1 MPWTNQHLKWLEDTG
16 ETIKTACGNEAPI
29 YTFNPDMAD
38 EVTMTAWA
46 KHFRNHYCDDNEIDD
61 LRDGTGLSRTQ
72 YLLKTKLP
80 VQKATAPH
88 EKTGPATRSGDFTE
102 ILVSD
107 FLEFNLNYWVPR
119 TRYEFKVNPNLSEN
133 GSDVI
138 GFKFSVDGKAKN
150 DELMIYEVKGS
161 LTGKKP
167 SNRLQI
173 AVNDS
178 NKDRFRIAESLNA
191 IKQRLKLK
199 GLQQDVP
206 KVQRFQNIGD
216 NPYKEKYGAASVLTN
231 TMYSDIELNKTD
243 TTGHVNNS
251 SLSLLVIKGD
261 ALMDLVHFLYKRAAD
276 EA

>member
-16 ETIKTACGNEAPI
+16 DIITTVCGKQAPI

-38 EVTMTAWA
+38 EATMSAWA

-61 LRDGTGLSRTQ
+61 LRDGTGLSRTD

-80 VQKATAPH
+80 VQNVTASH

-138 GFKFSVDGKAKN
+138 GFKFSDDGISKN

-167 SNRLQI
+167 CNRLQI

-199 GLQQDVP
+199 GLQKDVP
-206 KVQRFQNIGD
+206 RVQRFQNLGD
-216 NPYKEKYGAASVLTN
+216 RPYKEKYGAATVLTN
-231 TMYSDIELNKTD
+231 AMYSDVELGKTD
-243 TTGHVNNS
+243 TTEHVNSS

-261 ALMDLVHFLYKRAAD
+261 ALMDLVHFLYQRAAH

>member
-16 ETIKTACGNEAPI
+16 QIITTACGKEVPI
-29 YTFNPDMAD
+29 YTFNPEMTD
-38 EVTMTAWA
+38 EVTMSAWA

-61 LRDGTGLSRTQ
+61 LRDGTGLSRTE

-80 VQKATAPH
+80 VQKVTAPH

-138 GFKFSVDGKAKN
+138 GFKFSDDGKPKN
-150 DELMIYEVKGS
+150 DELMIYEVKGA

-167 SNRLQI
+167 SNRLQV

-178 NKDRFRIAESLNA
+178 NKDRFRVAESLNA
-191 IKQRLKLK
+191 IKQRLKFK
-199 GLQQDVP
+199 GLQQDAP
-206 KVQRFQNIGD
+206 KVQRFQNVVD
-216 NPYKEKYGAASVLTN
+216 RPYKEKYGAASVLTN
-231 TMYSDIELNKTD
+231 TMYSKVELSKTD
-243 TTGHVNNS
+243 TTAHVNNS

-261 ALMDLVHFLYKRAAD
+261 ALMGLVHFLYQRAAD

>member
-16 ETIKTACGNEAPI
+16 ETITTVCGKEAPV

-38 EVTMTAWA
+38 EVAMSAWA
-46 KHFRNHYCDDNEIDD
+46 KHFRNHYCDDNEIDE
-61 LRDGTGLSRTQ
+61 LREGTGLSRTE
-72 YLLKTKLP
+72 YLLKSKLP
-80 VQKATAPH
+80 VKKVTAPH
-88 EKTGPATRSGDFTE
+88 ERTGPATRSGDFTE

-107 FLEFNLNYWVPR
+107 FLEFTLNYWVPR

-138 GFKFSVDGKAKN
+138 GFKFSSSGKSKN

-173 AVNDS
+173 AVDDS
-178 NKDRFRIAESLNA
+178 NKDRFRVAESLNA

-199 GLQQDVP
+199 GLKKDSI
-206 KVQRFQNIGD
+206 KVQRFQNISD
-216 NPYKEKYGAASVLTN
+216 HPYKEMYGAASVLTN
-231 TMYSDIELNKTD
+231 TMYSEVELSKTD
-243 TTGHVNNS
+243 SKKHVNSS
-251 SLSLLVIKGD
+251 SLSLLVIKGND
-261 ALMDLVHFLYKRAAD
+261 LMNIVHALYQRAAH

>member
-16 ETIKTACGNEAPI
+16 EKIITVCGKEAPV
-29 YTFNPDMAD
+29 YAFNPDMAD
-38 EVTMTAWA
+38 EKTMSAWA
-46 KHFRNHYCDDNEIDD
+46 THFRNHYCDDSEIDE
-61 LRDGTGLSRTQ
+61 LRDGTGLTRTD

-80 VQKATAPH
+80 VQKATEPH

-107 FLEFNLNYWVPR
+107 FLEFTLNYWVPR

-138 GFKFSVDGKAKN
+138 AFKYSSDGNPKK

-161 LTGKKP
+161 LTGTKP
-167 SNRLQI
+167 LNRLQT

-199 GLQQDVP
+199 GLQKDVP
-206 KVQRFQNIGD
+206 KVQRFQNLGD
-216 NPYKEKYGAASVLTN
+216 RPYKEKYGAAAVLTN
-231 TMYSDIELNKTD
+231 KMYSDVELSKTD
-243 TTGHVNNS
+243 TSGHVNHS

-261 ALMDLVHFLYKRAAD
+261 ALMDLVHFLYQRAAH

>member
-16 ETIKTACGNEAPI
+16 EIITTACGKEVPI
-29 YTFNPDMAD
+29 YTFNPDMTD
-38 EVTMTAWA
+38 EATMSAWA
-46 KHFRNHYCDDNEIDD
+46 RHFRNHYCDDNEIDE
-61 LRDGTGLSRTQ
+61 LRDGTGLSRSE
-72 YLLKTKLP
+72 YLLKIKLP
-80 VQKATAPH
+80 VKKVTEPH
-88 EKTGPATRSGDFTE
+88 ERTGPATRSGDFTE

-107 FLEFNLNYWVPR
+107 FLEFHLNYWVPR

-138 GFKFSVDGKAKN
+138 GFKFSSDGKPKN

-199 GLQQDVP
+199 GRQKDVP
-206 KVQRFQNIGD
+206 KVQRFQNLGD
-216 NPYKEKYGAASVLTN
+216 RPYKEKYGAASVLTSA
-231 TMYSDIELNKTD
+231 MYSDIELSKTD
-243 TTGHVNNS
+243 TTEHVNNS

-261 ALMDLVHFLYKRAAD
+261 ALMDLAHFLYQRAAH

>member
-16 ETIKTACGNEAPI
+16 EKITTVCGKKAPV

-38 EVTMTAWA
+38 EVTISAWA
-46 KHFRNHYCDDNEIDD
+46 KHFRNHYCDDNEIDE
-61 LRDGTGLSRTQ
+61 LREGTGLSRTE
-72 YLLKTKLP
+72 YLLKIKLP
-80 VQKATAPH
+80 VQKVTAAH
-88 EKTGPATRSGDFTE
+88 EKSGPATRSGDFTE

-138 GFKFSVDGKAKN
+138 GFKFSSDGKPKR
-150 DELMIYEVKGS
+150 DELMIYEVKAS

-167 SNRLQI
+167 ANRLQI

-178 NKDRFRIAESLNA
+178 NKDRLRIAESLNA

-199 GLQQDVP
+199 GLQKDVL
-206 KVQRFQNIGD
+206 KVQRFQNLGD
-216 NPYKEKYGAASVLTN
+216 RPYKEKYGAASVLTN
-231 TMYSDIELNKTD
+231 AMYSEIELSKTD
-243 TTGHVNNS
+243 STGHVNSS

-261 ALMDLVHFLYKRAAD
+261 ALMDLVHFLYQRAAH